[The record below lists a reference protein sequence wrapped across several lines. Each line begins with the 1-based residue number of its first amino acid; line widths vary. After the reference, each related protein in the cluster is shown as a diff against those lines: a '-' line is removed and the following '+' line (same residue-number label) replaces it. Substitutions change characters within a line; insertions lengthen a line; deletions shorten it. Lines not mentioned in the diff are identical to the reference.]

1 MNIETKDGAAISLRP
16 HRLQCGKLAALN
28 PKKPKFWRDIDFACH
43 LHIVDPNDP
52 TKVLRNFLKVPLTKT
67 GSGKATKRG
76 NLMLIMERPGDLPDD
91 TISVT
96 DPNGGVESHDVRR
109 VSFGSPSHRRL
120 LEDVRDQT
128 NALSRLDHSLIAWL
142 IEDMGELHI
151 KTITPSSTRA
161 HEEWVQKTAGGE
173 LGILER
179 MAPVTRA
186 HFEAQRLEHEE
197 LRIAVEAL
205 RARPPRPWTTEA
217 VANLALGAQTTADR
231 ALADAAGALAA
242 VAAAQSGLADCTRT
256 AREALAASRK
266 ATADAALQRV
276 GIDSLLARQREAR
289 QEAAHAAAAAE
300 AAAHKYSKAVLAT
313 LQPQIAGLQAAV
325 GGAIGG
331 LKDLERQLAEAKAVA
346 ADRKL
351 ADRCFALDIEAAKEA
366 AASAAALAEWTHLAA
381 VAHGEQLTASMQRGE
396 HFIGKLVNVINHAD
410 GKIEQLRRD
419 AMVSFD
425 LVKADVVCLQE
436 QINLNPPPAP
446 LMPDELA
453 VPETP
458 QGHAQ
463 PKGDTAADTAAD
475 TPEWLQA
482 ATADLG
488 AASGGSSWL
497 AVGANVLY
505 RSAGGTLEHATVRAV
520 HSDDLTAPC
529 YTIEFDGTERWT
541 EGDRLLKPDDAV
553 APASGLV
560 FFDLAAA
567 PTAASAPVV
576 SGLRGVQGALASN
589 CTGRRTSSGTSGRA
603 SVAKPTR
610 VPAAVIDLTM

>member
-1 MNIETKDGAAISLRP
+1 M
-16 HRLQCGKLAALN
+16 H
-28 PKKPKFWRDIDFACH
+28 
-43 LHIVDPNDP
+43 
-52 TKVLRNFLKVPLTKT
+52 
-67 GSGKATKRG
+67 
-76 NLMLIMERPGDLPDD
+76 
-91 TISVT
+91 
-96 DPNGGVESHDVRR
+96 
-109 VSFGSPSHRRL
+109 
-120 LEDVRDQT
+120 
-128 NALSRLDHSLIAWL
+128 
-142 IEDMGELHI
+142 
-151 KTITPSSTRA
+151 A
-161 HEEWVQKTAGGE
+161 H
-173 LGILER
+173 
-179 MAPVTRA
+179 
-186 HFEAQRLEHEE
+186 
-197 LRIAVEAL
+197 
-205 RARPPRPWTTEA
+205 
-217 VANLALGAQTTADR
+217 
-231 ALADAAGALAA
+231 
-242 VAAAQSGLADCTRT
+242 CTRT

-300 AAAHKYSKAVLAT
+300 AAAHKYSKAVLAS

-346 ADRKL
+346 TDRKL

-366 AASAAALAEWTHLAA
+366 AASAAALAEATHLAA
-381 VAHGEQLTASMQRGE
+381 VAHGEQLASSMQRGE
-396 HFIGKLVNVINHAD
+396 HFIGKLVNGINHAD

>member
-16 HRLQCGKLAALN
+16 HRLQCGKLAALD
-28 PKKPKFWRDIDFACH
+28 PRKPKFWRDIDFACH

-231 ALADAAGALAA
+231 ALAA

-300 AAAHKYSKAVLAT
+300 AAAHKYSKAVLAS

-346 ADRKL
+346 TDRKL

-366 AASAAALAEWTHLAA
+366 AASAAALAEATHLAA
-381 VAHGEQLTASMQRGE
+381 VAHGEQLAASMQRGE
-396 HFIGKLVNVINHAD
+396 HFIGKLVNGINHAD

-425 LVKADVVCLQE
+425 LVRADVVCLQE

-458 QGHAQ
+458 RGHAQ
-463 PKGDTAADTAAD
+463 PKGDTAGDTAAD

-497 AVGANVLY
+497 DVSANH
-505 RSAGGTLEHATVRAV
+505 SDPNMATV
-520 HSDDLTAPC
+520 HSDDPNMATAPC
-529 YTIEFDGTERWT
+529 YTEFERRT
-541 EGDRLLKPDDAV
+541 EGDRLLKPDDAA

-560 FFDLAAA
+560 FFDLAVA

-589 CTGRRTSSGTSGRA
+589 CTGRRTSSGTSGRT

-610 VPAAVIDLTM
+610 VPAAEGDLAM